1 MDSKPYLYN
10 FTDNWNSYKQKS
22 HFPHNI
28 IIQLTEVHYW
38 HTDIMHYTDSMC
50 INNQIRL
57 HE

>member
-22 HFPHNI
+22 HFPYNI

-38 HTDIMHYTDSMC
+38 HTDIMHYTDS
-50 INNQIRL
+50 NL
-57 HE
+57 Y